1 MSSRNA
7 RARKTSAHQQAR
19 VRTAK
24 PAAAARPQTSVTAE
38 IKDRAAADERLVDVE
53 VEPFE
58 VLGADEL
65 METWTQFKKQEAQLK
80 RDQADNEK
88 VKQQLEREQE
98 NLAKRTAELQPRTQ
112 QLAADRAEQQARIEA
127 LDRREEQV
135 AARERDAEAGFAKRR
150 EQFEADLRTESAQQR
165 AAEVEAIAEER
176 ERWRQEWAKGQHSI
190 NEQHTQLLDRQ
201 DTLSRRERELAEA
214 LASARIAQEEAEQA
228 QRFAQ
233 ELAQKREELME
244 REVARRTGEA
254 LTDRDA
260 AVRRAERLEERCT
273 EMTKIIAEYDVARS
287 AVGGLSLPEAAGQLH
302 RLREENAELRI
313 KLDGVPRLD
322 LQRLQRLESDV
333 QILGDSNE
341 DLLRENAS
349 LNAIVQRESLSV
361 SERESY
367 AQHNAGLKVLNK
379 TLQAHVD
386 ELRREREGL
395 LASAKDAAQFP
406 ECSRMDVEYGEQ
418 LDLDKDAPDLEQL
431 ALTMQLRLRHELAQ
445 PLSYDLEYIRLVLGG
460 LSMSKL
466 HLYQGISGIG
476 KTGLACGL
484 ATALGSPECF
494 AVVPVQAGWRD
505 PQDLVGYYNSFDRQ
519 FYESEFIKALY
530 KAQCPQF
537 AGRPYFIVLDE
548 MNLSHP
554 EQYFSG
560 VLSAL
565 ERGPDGRLAL
575 TTARIQNSPRLLR
588 DGTHLDVAPNVW
600 FVGTANHDETTV
612 GFADKTY
619 DRSFVL
625 ELPHHHPEVDGE
637 QPNPARPLSAA
648 ALRSS
653 FDRAMQDHMAA
664 ADEIKTYF
672 AVQWKD
678 RLAQDL
684 RIGWGNRLDQQIER
698 FAPVVVA
705 AGGGLGEAA
714 DHLMATRILRMV
726 RGRYDIHAE
735 TLRRLAEDIEE
746 GWELLDHEHGP
757 VATAALLAQETKA
770 RGGA

>member
-1 MSSRNA
+1 
-7 RARKTSAHQQAR
+7 
-19 VRTAK
+19 
-24 PAAAARPQTSVTAE
+24 
-38 IKDRAAADERLVDVE
+38 
-53 VEPFE
+53 
-58 VLGADEL
+58 
-65 METWTQFKKQEAQLK
+65 
-80 RDQADNEK
+80 
-88 VKQQLEREQE
+88 
-98 NLAKRTAELQPRTQ
+98 
-112 QLAADRAEQQARIEA
+112 
-127 LDRREEQV
+127 
-135 AARERDAEAGFAKRR
+135 
-150 EQFEADLRTESAQQR
+150 
-165 AAEVEAIAEER
+165 
-176 ERWRQEWAKGQHSI
+176 
-190 NEQHTQLLDRQ
+190 
-201 DTLSRRERELAEA
+201 
-214 LASARIAQEEAEQA
+214 
-228 QRFAQ
+228 
-233 ELAQKREELME
+233 
-244 REVARRTGEA
+244 
-254 LTDRDA
+254 
-260 AVRRAERLEERCT
+260 
-273 EMTKIIAEYDVARS
+273 MTKIIAEHEWARS
-287 AVGGLSLPEAAGQLH
+287 AIGGLSLHEAASQLQ
-302 RLREENAELRI
+302 RLRAENAELRI
-313 KLDGVPRLD
+313 KLDDVPRLD

-333 QILGDSNE
+333 QILSESNE

-361 SERESY
+361 AERESY

-379 TLQAHVD
+379 SLQAHVD

-395 LASAKDAAQFP
+395 LASAKDAVQFP
-406 ECSRMDVEYGEQ
+406 ECSRMDAEYGEQ
-418 LDLDKDAPDLEQL
+418 PDLDETPPDLEQL
-431 ALTMQLRLRHELAQ
+431 ALTMQLRLRHELNQ

-484 ATALGSPECF
+484 AAALGSPECF

-519 FYESEFIKALY
+519 FYESEFTKALY

-537 AGRPYFIVLDE
+537 ARRPYFIVLDE

-565 ERGPDGRLAL
+565 EQGQRLTL

-625 ELPHHHPEVDGE
+625 ELPHRHPEVDGK
-637 QPNPARPLSAA
+637 QPDPARPLSAE
-648 ALRSS
+648 ALQRS
-653 FDRAMQDHMAA
+653 FDVAIRDHMAA
-664 ADEIKTYF
+664 ADEIKAYF
-672 AVQWKD
+672 EAQWKD

-735 TLRRLAEDIEE
+735 TLRRLAEDIEA

-757 VATAALLAQETKA
+757 MATTALLAQEMKA

>member
-1 MSSRNA
+1 M
-7 RARKTSAHQQAR
+7 Q
-19 VRTAK
+19 
-24 PAAAARPQTSVTAE
+24 
-38 IKDRAAADERLVDVE
+38 
-53 VEPFE
+53 
-58 VLGADEL
+58 
-65 METWTQFKKQEAQLK
+65 
-80 RDQADNEK
+80 
-88 VKQQLEREQE
+88 
-98 NLAKRTAELQPRTQ
+98 
-112 QLAADRAEQQARIEA
+112 
-127 LDRREEQV
+127 
-135 AARERDAEAGFAKRR
+135 
-150 EQFEADLRTESAQQR
+150 
-165 AAEVEAIAEER
+165 
-176 ERWRQEWAKGQHSI
+176 
-190 NEQHTQLLDRQ
+190 
-201 DTLSRRERELAEA
+201 TLSE
-214 LASARIAQEEAEQA
+214 
-228 QRFAQ
+228 
-233 ELAQKREELME
+233 
-244 REVARRTGEA
+244 
-254 LTDRDA
+254 
-260 AVRRAERLEERCT
+260 
-273 EMTKIIAEYDVARS
+273 
-287 AVGGLSLPEAAGQLH
+287 
-302 RLREENAELRI
+302 
-313 KLDGVPRLD
+313 
-322 LQRLQRLESDV
+322 
-333 QILGDSNE
+333 SNE

-386 ELRREREGL
+386 ELCREREGL
-395 LASAKDAAQFP
+395 LASAKDTVQFP
-406 ECSRMDVEYGEQ
+406 ECSRMDTEYGEQ
-418 LDLDKDAPDLEQL
+418 PDLDDTPPDLEQL
-431 ALTMQLRLRHELAQ
+431 ALTMQLRLRHELNQ
-445 PLSYDLEYIRLVLGG
+445 SLSYDLAYLRLVLGG

-494 AVVPVQAGWRD
+494 TVVPVQAGWRD

-519 FYESEFIKALY
+519 FYESEFTKALY

-548 MNLSHP
+548 VNLSHP

-565 ERGPDGRLAL
+565 EQGLDGRLAL

-625 ELPHHHPEVDGE
+625 ELPHHHPELDGK
-637 QPNPARPLSAA
+637 QPDPVRPLSAE
-648 ALRSS
+648 ALQLS
-653 FDRAMQDHMAA
+653 FDFAMRDQMAA

-672 AVQWKD
+672 TAQWKD

-714 DHLMATRILRMV
+714 DHLMATRVLRMV

-735 TLRRLAEDIEE
+735 TLRRLAEDIEV

-757 VATAALLAQETKA
+757 AATMALLAQEMKA

>member
-1 MSSRNA
+1 MPSRNS
-7 RARKTSAHQQAR
+7 RSRKTSSHQQAR
-19 VRTAK
+19 ARTAK
-24 PAAAARPQTSVTAE
+24 PTAAAPPQTSITAE
-38 IKDRAAADERLVDVE
+38 IKARAAADERLADVE

-65 METWTQFKKQEAQLK
+65 TEAWNQFKKQEAQLK
-80 RDQADNEK
+80 RDQSDNEK
-88 VKQQLEREQE
+88 AKQQFEREKE
-98 NLAKRTAELQPRTQ
+98 NLNRRTAELENRTK
-112 QLAADRAEQQARIEA
+112 QLAADRAEQLARIEA
-127 LDRREEQV
+127 LDQREEQV
-135 AARERDAEAGFAKRR
+135 VARERDADIGFAKRR
-150 EQFEADLRTESAQQR
+150 EQFEADLRIESAQRR

-176 ERWRQEWAKGQHSI
+176 ERWRQEWAKGQYSI
-190 NEQHTQLLDRQ
+190 NEQHAQLLGLQ
-201 DTLSRRERELAEA
+201 DTLSRREREMAAA
-214 LASARIAQEEAEQA
+214 LISAKIAQEEAEQD
-228 QRFAQ
+228 QRFAR

-260 AVRRAERLEERCT
+260 AVRRTERMEERCT
-273 EMTKIIAEYDVARS
+273 EMTKIIAQHDVARS
-287 AVGGLSLPEAAGQLH
+287 AVGGLSLPEAASQLH

-313 KLDGVPRLD
+313 TLNGVPRLD

-333 QILGDSNE
+333 QTLSESNE

-386 ELRREREGL
+386 ELCREREGL
-395 LASAKDAAQFP
+395 LASAKDTVQFP
-406 ECSRMDVEYGEQ
+406 ECSRMDTEYGEQ
-418 LDLDKDAPDLEQL
+418 PDLDDTPPDLEQL
-431 ALTMQLRLRHELAQ
+431 ALTMQLRLRHELNQ
-445 PLSYDLEYIRLVLGG
+445 SLSYDLAYLRLVLGG

-494 AVVPVQAGWRD
+494 TVVPVQAGWRD

-519 FYESEFIKALY
+519 FYESEFTKALY

-548 MNLSHP
+548 VNLSHP

-565 ERGPDGRLAL
+565 EQGLDGRLAL

-625 ELPHHHPEVDGE
+625 ELPHHHPELDGK
-637 QPNPARPLSAA
+637 QPDPVRPLSAE
-648 ALRSS
+648 ALQLS
-653 FDRAMQDHMAA
+653 FDFAMRDQMAA

-672 AVQWKD
+672 TAQWKD

-714 DHLMATRILRMV
+714 DHLMATRVLRMV

-735 TLRRLAEDIEE
+735 TLRRLAEDIEV

-757 VATAALLAQETKA
+757 AATMALLAQEMKA